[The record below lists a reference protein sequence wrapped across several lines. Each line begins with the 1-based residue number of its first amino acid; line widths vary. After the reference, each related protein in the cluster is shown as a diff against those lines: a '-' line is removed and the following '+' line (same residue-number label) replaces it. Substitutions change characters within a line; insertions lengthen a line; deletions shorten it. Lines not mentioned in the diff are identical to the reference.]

1 MGIKQDSLDALAELE
16 LRISELPSQTTE
28 FRLGLN
34 SKAMKVVVDKTVDPI
49 IDKIAEINSRLKVQE
64 KNSLINGK
72 DGKQGKDGK
81 DGRQGVDG
89 RQGINGRDGKIGT
102 NGRDGKDGT
111 NGVSVVD
118 SEIAADGHLV
128 LNLSNGNIIDAGNIV
143 NSKSGGEMYS
153 ITHAK
158 PQIVVSLTAPPN
170 PQPNDLWYDL
180 N

>member
-49 IDKIAEINSRLKVQE
+49 IDKIAEIDSRLKVQE

-72 DGKQGKDGK
+72 DGKPGKDGK

-89 RQGINGRDGKIGT
+89 RQGI

>member
-49 IDKIAEINSRLKVQE
+49 IAKIAEINSRLKVQE

-72 DGKQGKDGK
+72 DGKPGKDGK

-89 RQGINGRDGKIGT
+89 RQGI